1 MSRFATRI
9 LSLLRTG
16 LLVLVALGLLS
27 QPVVAAI
34 SQMHTFAHPEIIDA
48 PAAHAH
54 DEAQPDNSHDEGEQP
69 SHTDG
74 SHGLM
79 HQTSGGAFDRG
90 LVRLELPASSGGEIL
105 VPAIDDSVRV
115 TTCLTSPFRPPIT

>member
-1 MSRFATRI
+1 MSRFASRI

-16 LLVLVALGLLS
+16 LLVLVAFGLLS

-34 SQMHTFAHPEIIDA
+34 SQLHTFAHPVIVEA
-48 PAAHAH
+48 PAAHVH
-54 DEAQPDNSHDEGEQP
+54 DETQPDRPHDEGEQP

-74 SHGLM
+74 PHGLM

-90 LVRLELPASSGGEIL
+90 LVRLELPTSLGGEIL

-115 TTCLTSPFRPPIT
+115 TTRLTSPFRPPIA